1 LLCPQGH
8 EAVGTVESVGEGVTN
23 VKAGDTVVPLYT
35 PECGTCK
42 FCVATGSKR
51 TNLCARIRST
61 QGKGVMPDGSVR
73 FSCVKDG
80 KRTEIKH
87 FMGCSTFSGE

>member
-1 LLCPQGH
+1 
-8 EAVGTVESVGEGVTN
+8 
-23 VKAGDTVVPLYT
+23 VVPLYT

-87 FMGCSTFSGE
+87 FMGCSTFSGEAAAHLSCG